1 MILKAQYH
9 KKVIVFEFKDT
20 PNKQTSRVMHENLL
34 AISRMY
40 TEEERTKM
48 IFKNKEGRKAAWERK
63 EREEK
68 GRLFY

>member
-1 MILKAQYH
+1 
-9 KKVIVFEFKDT
+9 
-20 PNKQTSRVMHENLL
+20 MHENLL

>member
-1 MILKAQYH
+1 
-9 KKVIVFEFKDT
+9 
-20 PNKQTSRVMHENLL
+20 MHENLL

-68 GRLFY
+68 GRLFFQLLGQKRKLQLLRECCYTETWIYIG

>member
-1 MILKAQYH
+1 MYETL
-9 KKVIVFEFKDT
+9 
-20 PNKQTSRVMHENLL
+20 P
-34 AISRMY
+34 AISKMY
-40 TEEERTKM
+40 TEEERTKV